1 MTNMYFEFTWYGLI
15 FFLQEIVD
23 DNDKLSI
30 DPMAG
35 ASSYYKRLYK
45 RRFSDPIEDNEN
57 RHAVIVSAC
66 NVMENVHHFNN
77 NLQYG
82 AKLLLL

>member
-1 MTNMYFEFTWYGLI
+1 M
-15 FFLQEIVD
+15 FFLQAIVD

-45 RRFSDPIEDNEN
+45 RRFSDPIEDKEN
-57 RHAVIVSAC
+57 RHAVSVSAC
-66 NVMENVHHFNN
+66 NVMCTISIKNCNTGLLRH
-77 NLQYG
+77 
-82 AKLLLL
+82 LLLTL